1 MLNTACSHTWLL
13 SCTHAQTRTRAHTA
27 ARMQKKKKKA
37 AGSVTLTCGSTDAGA
52 ALPFC
57 LGKQKKA
64 MEGKER
70 GGVVREG
77 FSDGWMDGRMGGR
90 REGGMRRDARR
101 AGWRVVNER
110 AEWLS

>member
-1 MLNTACSHTWLL
+1 MFSHMATVMYARTN
-13 SCTHAQTRTRAHTA
+13 THARSHCGSHA
-27 ARMQKKKKKA
+27 KKKKKA